1 MTRLISDRSTGA
13 APVAR
18 GARLTGPLEC
28 RIEEL
33 AREERA
39 AVAVGDWTTA
49 TSKALERVALR
60 EAYHRYGMRRRV

>member
-1 MTRLISDRSTGA
+1 MTRLISDRSAGA

-18 GARLTGPLEC
+18 GARLTRSLER

-33 AREERA
+33 AREERVA
-39 AVAVGDWTTA
+39 AAGGDWTTA

-60 EAYHRYGMRRRV
+60 EAYHRSGMRRRV